1 MDYIVYN
8 KLENSINIIFTSI
21 SIKYKKMKN
30 NIDKILKNTIIKS
43 KIYWKSLKEGNNM
56 NDINQLI
63 TYLLTPTAQV
73 ALIMA
78 MAELAKKIGL
88 KKKFIPLVDLVLGL
102 LSGIF
107 VYSSLGIVQ
116 SIVVGL
122 ALGLSACGLFSGIK
136 NLSE

>member
-1 MDYIVYN
+1 
-8 KLENSINIIFTSI
+8 
-21 SIKYKKMKN
+21 
-30 NIDKILKNTIIKS
+30 
-43 KIYWKSLKEGNNM
+43 M

-78 MAELAKKIGL
+78 MAELVKKIGL
-88 KKKFIPLVDLVLGL
+88 KKKFISLVDLVLGL

>member
-1 MDYIVYN
+1 
-8 KLENSINIIFTSI
+8 
-21 SIKYKKMKN
+21 
-30 NIDKILKNTIIKS
+30 
-43 KIYWKSLKEGNNM
+43 M

-78 MAELAKKIGL
+78 MAELVKKIGL
-88 KKKFIPLVDLVLGL
+88 KKKFIPLDDLVLGL